1 LKIKNSKFK
10 KELFTMNDTFLKAC
24 RGEKVDYTP
33 VWMMRQAGRYL
44 PEYQA
49 VRSKLTFLELCKTP
63 ELAAEVTIQ
72 PVDILGV
79 DAAILF
85 SDILI
90 PLEAMGLTL
99 EFHEKIGP
107 PVRDQQAVD
116 RLIIPDPDEH
126 LNFVMDTIRI
136 LRRELAE
143 KVPLIGFAGAPFTLA
158 TYLIEGGSSKFFFE
172 TKKMMFADPELYSSL
187 MDKITECTSVYLK
200 AQAAAGAQALQ
211 IFDSWAGVLAPGD
224 FERYALPYVKR
235 IIADLKETTDVPIIY
250 FANNGATLLDLS
262 KTSGADV
269 LGLDWRVDI
278 AKAVEQIGP
287 DISVQGNL
295 DPSALLLP
303 EKQLRERVAKLLA
316 GAGNARGH
324 ICNLGHGI
332 HQFTPPAQ
340 AKIFIDAVHELSG
353 NMG

>member
-1 LKIKNSKFK
+1 
-10 KELFTMNDTFLKAC
+10 MNDTFLKAC
-24 RGEKVDYTP
+24 RGEKVNYTP

-44 PEYQA
+44 PEYQK
-49 VRSKLTFLELCKTP
+49 VRSKLTFLELCKSP

-99 EFHEKIGP
+99 EFHENRGP
-107 PVRDQQAVD
+107 VFPDPVRDRQSVD

-126 LNFVMDTIRI
+126 LGFVLETIRI
-136 LRRELAE
+136 LRRELAQ

-158 TYLIEGGSSKFFFE
+158 TYLIEGGSSKFFFD
-172 TKKMMFADPELYSSL
+172 TKKMMFSDPELYSAL
-187 MDKITECTSVYLK
+187 LEKITECTSLYLK

-211 IFDSWAGVLAPGD
+211 IFDSWAGVLAPED
-224 FERYALPYVKR
+224 FKRYALPYVKR
-235 IIADLKETTDVPIIY
+235 IIADLKDVTDVPIIY

-278 AKAVEQIGP
+278 AKAVEQLGP
-287 DISVQGNL
+287 DVSVQGNL
-295 DPSALLLP
+295 DPIALLLP
-303 EKQLRERVAKLLA
+303 EKELRERVARILA
-316 GAGNARGH
+316 GAGKARGH

-332 HQFTPPAQ
+332 HQFTPPSQ
-340 AKIFIDAVHELSG
+340 AKLFIDAVHELSRK
-353 NMG
+353 NN

>member
-1 LKIKNSKFK
+1 
-10 KELFTMNDTFLKAC
+10 MNDTFLKAC

-44 PEYQA
+44 PDYQKI
-49 VRSKLTFLELCKTP
+49 RSKLTFLELCKTP

-99 EFHEKIGP
+99 EFHEKVGP
-107 PVRDQQAVD
+107 VFPDPVRDKQAVD
-116 RLIIPDPDEH
+116 QLIIPDPDEH
-126 LNFVMDTIRI
+126 TGFVMETIRI
-136 LRRELAE
+136 LRKELAE

-172 TKKMMFADPELYSSL
+172 TKKMMFAKPELYSSL
-187 MDKITECTSVYLK
+187 LEKITECTSAYLK

-224 FERYALPYVKR
+224 FEHHALPYVQR
-235 IIADLKETTDVPIIY
+235 IIADLKEVTDVPIIY

-262 KTSGADV
+262 KKSGADV
-269 LGLDWRVDI
+269 LGLDWRIDI
-278 AKAVEQIGP
+278 AKAVDQLGP
-287 DISVQGNL
+287 NVSVQGNL

-303 EKQLRERVAKLLA
+303 EKKLRERVAKILA
-316 GAGNARGH
+316 GASKARGH

-332 HQFTPPAQ
+332 HQFTPPSQAQ
-340 AKIFIDAVHELSG
+340 LFIDAVHELSIKS
-353 NMG
+353 N

>member
-1 LKIKNSKFK
+1 
-10 KELFTMNDTFLKAC
+10 
-24 RGEKVDYTP
+24 
-33 VWMMRQAGRYL
+33 
-44 PEYQA
+44 
-49 VRSKLTFLELCKTP
+49 
-63 ELAAEVTIQ
+63 LAAEVTIQ

-90 PLEAMGLTL
+90 PLEAMGSTL

-107 PVRDQQAVD
+107 VFPNPVRNKLAVD

-126 LNFVMDTIRI
+126 TGFVMDTIRI
-136 LRRELAE
+136 LRKELAE
-143 KVPLIGFAGAPFTLA
+143 KVPLIGFAGAPFTCA
-158 TYLIEGGSSKFFFE
+158 TYLIEGGSSKFFYE

-187 MDKITECTSVYLK
+187 LDKITECTTLYLK

-224 FERYALPYVKR
+224 FESYALPYVKR
-235 IIADLKETTDVPIIY
+235 IIADLKEVTDVPIIY

-269 LGLDWRVDI
+269 LGLDWRIDI
-278 AKAVEQIGP
+278 GKAIEQIGP
-287 DISVQGNL
+287 GISVQGNL

-303 EKQLRERVAKLLA
+303 EKKLRERVAKLLA
-316 GAGNARGH
+316 GAAKAHGH

-332 HQFTPPAQ
+332 HQFTPPKQ

-353 NMG
+353 KNS